1 MPEIV
6 REASP
11 ITYVSAGAPP
21 ILLLHGDSDRLIPGV
36 QSVRLDAALRDVG
49 AHVEF
54 ETYPG
59 ADHMWLGAP
68 AAAAAALS
76 RTVTFFRSRL

>member
-1 MPEIV
+1 MPEVV

-21 ILLLHGDSDRLIPGV
+21 ILLLHGDSDRLIPGA

-49 AHVEF
+49 ADVEL

-59 ADHMWLGAP
+59 ADHMWLGSLP
-68 AAAAAALS
+68 K
-76 RTVTFFRSRL
+76 RPRPP